1 MGRVGGREWT
11 WRSGKCGPN
20 VGLIGIQK
28 SFLKGGDIKT
38 KPEVSLGLTLVEFEE
53 RVSNHISIKLF
64 FFNKIVPFSYA
75 LQAEKF
81 GSEHG
86 I

>member
-1 MGRVGGREWT
+1 MELQANVVHAVICALREAVGRVGGREWT

-64 FFNKIVPFSYA
+64 FF
-75 LQAEKF
+75 Q
-81 GSEHG
+81 
-86 I
+86 